1 MQRSLVTSGIAIT
14 LAVLLGRL
22 LGFGRDATIA
32 ATMGIDREAD
42 IAVFLISL
50 PDFLINVLGAGGFTA
65 ILVVAFRQR
74 PEIAA
79 RLMMQ
84 SGMAVLAA
92 VGVLAL
98 VLILFSG
105 TLVDLLAPG
114 FDTVARATTIA
125 LLPLVLLSAPFAAMT
140 GPFIGFLQ
148 ARERFFIAASGTMIV
163 NGTLIAGLLLAPED
177 AMLYWLAWAVMVA
190 ALLRILV
197 LALATGSATVQ
208 GLRVSP
214 WEVDLKLVA
223 AFVRAAATEA
233 IAFLYP
239 LALRAIATLFGVGAL
254 ASANYATKLVQLP
267 LGVLVMTLTTI
278 LLPRLAAAAPREDGG
293 DRAFFLR
300 LLDLGGYWIL
310 GMSAISVAILSVHG
324 PLLVGLAFGWGA
336 IGEDGLSTIS
346 IYVAVFSLTL
356 LPMGINVFLR
366 RCLNALDETRSPFWA
381 ELAGFLFFVVAAL
394 AVVQMDGSLEAVLLT
409 SAAANLVSTAILLI
423 SLNRKGINVTAR
435 LVKPG
440 LIGPVIL
447 AGVFAASPGL
457 VTGSLLSTDPW
468 TETAIMLVGGAAGLG
483 VLMALN
489 TDARRV
495 LGDLLRRRH
504 QSR

>member
-14 LAVLLGRL
+14 AAVLIGRL

-42 IAVFLISL
+42 IAVFLIGL

-65 ILVVAFRQR
+65 ILVVVFRQR

-84 SGMAVLAA
+84 SGMVVLAS
-92 VGVLAL
+92 VGVLAGL
-98 VLILFSG
+98 LIMFSDA
-105 TLVDLLAPG
+105 LVDTLAPG
-114 FDTVARATTIA
+114 FDSVARSTTIA

-140 GPFIGFLQ
+140 GPFIGSLQ
-148 ARERFFIAASGTMIV
+148 ARERFFVAASGTMII
-163 NGTLIAGLLLAPED
+163 NGTLIAGLVLAPEN
-177 AMLYWLAWAVMVA
+177 AALYWLAWAVMVA

-197 LALATGSATVQ
+197 LAVATGGATVQ
-208 GLRVSP
+208 GLRFSP
-214 WEVDLKLVA
+214 WEVDLKLVG

-239 LALRAIATLFGVGAL
+239 LALRAIATLFGIGAL

-278 LLPRLAAAAPREDGG
+278 LLPRLAAAAPRADGG

-310 GMSAISVAILSVHG
+310 GMSAISVAVLSVHG
-324 PLLVGLAFGWGA
+324 PLLVGLAFGWGE
-336 IGEDGLSTIS
+336 IGAEGLSTIS
-346 IYVAVFSLTL
+346 TYVAIFSLTL

-381 ELAGFLFFVVAAL
+381 ELAGFMFFVFAAL
-394 AVVQMDGSLEAVLLT
+394 TVVQMDGSLEAVLLV
-409 SAAANLVSTAILLI
+409 SALANLLSTVILLV
-423 SLNRKGINVTAR
+423 SLNRKGIRVASR
-435 LVKPG
+435 LAKPG
-440 LIGPVIL
+440 IIGPVLL
-447 AGVFAASPGL
+447 AGCVAALPGL
-457 VTGSLLSTDPW
+457 VAAASATTGPW
-468 TETAIMLVGGAAGLG
+468 VEAIIMMTGGAAGLG

-489 TDARRV
+489 ADARNV
-495 LGDLLRRRH
+495 LKGLRPGNR
-504 QSR
+504 